1 MRPEKKYLVEEVDRQ
16 IGDSSYLFLADYKGI
31 TVAETAELRESLAVQ
46 GAEFHVVK
54 NSALG
59 VAAKARNLPDF
70 SSLLLGPT
78 AIVSGGENPSEVA
91 KVLTKFHKTKD
102 KVELKGGALG
112 DRFLEQGE
120 IVELSKLPSLD
131 VLRSQLLS
139 LFNTP
144 AQQCARVLQAVPQG
158 ILNVLQA
165 KSDQGAA

>member
-31 TVAETAELRESLAVQ
+31 TVAETAELRESLAAQ

-54 NSALG
+54 NSALD

-70 SSLLLGPT
+70 SNLLSGPT

-91 KVLTKFHKTKD
+91 KVLTKFHKTKE
-102 KVELKGGALG
+102 KVGLKGGALG

-120 IVELSKLPSLD
+120 ITELSKLPSLD
-131 VLRSQLLS
+131 ILRSQLLS

-158 ILNVLQA
+158 ILNVLRA
-165 KSDQGAA
+165 KSDLGDA